1 MIGYFV
7 IILLAAGSVLAA
19 ALFFRH
25 RQKQVMDGL
34 SDMLE
39 AAINGTFSETTFDES
54 RQSSLENR
62 LAQYLAAS
70 ELSVRS
76 IDAEREKI
84 KELIADISH
93 QTRTPL
99 SNILLYTEL
108 LEEEPL
114 GEAAQDS
121 VKKLRQQS
129 EKLQFLM
136 DALVKLSRLETG
148 VFVLHP
154 IRQPLTE
161 LVVDGM
167 ESYREKAA
175 AKGLA
180 IAFSG
185 TKKAEEG
192 APVYAYFDKKWSM
205 EALGNILDNAIKY
218 TNTGGITIKL
228 CSYELFA
235 CVEVTDTGIG
245 IGEEEHAAVFGR
257 FYRGNAVAEKSGV
270 GIGFYHAAAGR
281 IYPAFVRAWGR
292 LNVWAVFSNGNC
304 VKTVRIFF
312 LRDRFSKEF
321 CATILKEGRKCQIRS
336 KRRLQ
341 DGHFGNQRF
350 EKTVWHGG
358 DRRARAGG
366 GKPVGGKR
374 RICRGGRNLRI
385 GKIDAFTYAWRTRP
399 GNIRQSLC
407 GRQRHLCIKG

>member
-76 IDAEREKI
+76 IDVEREKI
-84 KELIADISH
+84 KELITDISH

-167 ESYREKAA
+167 ESYR
-175 AKGLA
+175 
-180 IAFSG
+180 
-185 TKKAEEG
+185 KKAEED

-270 GIGFYHAAAGR
+270 GIGLYLARSIMQQQGEY
-281 IYPAFVRAWGR
+281 IR
-292 LNVWAVFSNGNC
+292 LSSTPGEGSTFGLYFPTAIV
-304 VKTVRIFF
+304 
-312 LRDRFSKEF
+312 SK
-321 CATILKEGRKCQIRS
+321 L
-336 KRRLQ
+336 
-341 DGHFGNQRF
+341 
-350 EKTVWHGG
+350 
-358 DRRARAGG
+358 
-366 GKPVGGKR
+366 
-374 RICRGGRNLRI
+374 
-385 GKIDAFTYAWRTRP
+385 
-399 GNIRQSLC
+399 
-407 GRQRHLCIKG
+407 

>member
-76 IDAEREKI
+76 IDVEREKI

-185 TKKAEEG
+185 TKKAEKD

-218 TNTGGITIKL
+218 TNSVPMNCL
-228 CSYELFA
+228 
-235 CVEVTDTGIG
+235 
-245 IGEEEHAAVFGR
+245 
-257 FYRGNAVAEKSGV
+257 
-270 GIGFYHAAAGR
+270 
-281 IYPAFVRAWGR
+281 PAW
-292 LNVWAVFSNGNC
+292 
-304 VKTVRIFF
+304 K
-312 LRDRFSKEF
+312 
-321 CATILKEGRKCQIRS
+321 
-336 KRRLQ
+336 
-341 DGHFGNQRF
+341 
-350 EKTVWHGG
+350 
-358 DRRARAGG
+358 
-366 GKPVGGKR
+366 
-374 RICRGGRNLRI
+374 
-385 GKIDAFTYAWRTRP
+385 
-399 GNIRQSLC
+399 
-407 GRQRHLCIKG
+407 

>member
-19 ALFFRH
+19 ALFLRH

-76 IDAEREKI
+76 IDVERKKI

-154 IRQPLTE
+154 NRQPLTE

-185 TKKAEEG
+185 TKKAEKD

-245 IGEEEHAAVFGR
+245 IGEEEHVAVFGR

-270 GIGFYHAAAGR
+270 GIGLYLARSIMQQQGGY
-281 IYPAFVRAWGR
+281 IR
-292 LNVWAVFSNGNC
+292 LSSTPGEGSTFGLY
-304 VKTVRIFF
+304 FP
-312 LRDRFSKEF
+312 
-321 CATILKEGRKCQIRS
+321 ILKEGRKCQIRS

-358 DRRARAGG
+358 NSRARAGG

-407 GRQRHLCIKG
+407 GRQGHLCIKG

>member
-1 MIGYFV
+1 M
-7 IILLAAGSVLAA
+7 
-19 ALFFRH
+19 
-25 RQKQVMDGL
+25 
-34 SDMLE
+34 
-39 AAINGTFSETTFDES
+39 
-54 RQSSLENR
+54 
-62 LAQYLAAS
+62 
-70 ELSVRS
+70 
-76 IDAEREKI
+76 
-84 KELIADISH
+84 
-93 QTRTPL
+93 
-99 SNILLYTEL
+99 YTEL

-185 TKKAEEG
+185 TKKAEED

-257 FYRGNAVAEKSGV
+257 FYRGNAVDEKSGV
-270 GIGFYHAAAGR
+270 GIGLYLARSIMQQQGGYIRLSSVPGAGSTFGLYFPTA
-281 IYPAFVRAWGR
+281 IV
-292 LNVWAVFSNGNC
+292 
-304 VKTVRIFF
+304 
-312 LRDRFSKEF
+312 SK
-321 CATILKEGRKCQIRS
+321 L
-336 KRRLQ
+336 
-341 DGHFGNQRF
+341 
-350 EKTVWHGG
+350 
-358 DRRARAGG
+358 
-366 GKPVGGKR
+366 
-374 RICRGGRNLRI
+374 
-385 GKIDAFTYAWRTRP
+385 
-399 GNIRQSLC
+399 
-407 GRQRHLCIKG
+407 